1 MGVIHFEL
9 VHIPQHPNLHK
20 LLRFISRHSPIVF
33 HPVFS
38 SMLSKHISI
47 RTIHHSVDPATTT
60 VLPRTSNQAIGL
72 ARYAISFINEKSP
85 NRIDESVIDRVNLF
99 HTDSVLCGL
108 SALAMKT
115 AAPTI
120 LRAEA
125 IKRYTVASP
134 TAPGAYVFGHQKKV
148 SPEKAIVAN
157 CSAVRE
163 WDSNGTVFGY
173 NSNLPGHQAGEFGH
187 NDFYPV
193 VIAAAEAS
201 RKNMSFDKAMRAMLC
216 LDEIR
221 GRLAEVFSLKT
232 YKIDHVVHGAIASA
246 AVYGAIMGATEAQI
260 ESAIGMTVAHYIPF
274 RAIRA
279 GHQLSDSKGASA
291 ALSTEAAIQSVHRA
305 MLGFKG
311 PKDIFRN
318 PEAIFRYFQKTP
330 NGESPFDIVLSHA
343 GSDFSVMGMHFKLG
357 LYEHQ
362 SAGAIQGVINL
373 LTAYPAIA
381 ERPTEIRK
389 ILIKAY
395 EPAFGI
401 IGDPHKRNPTTR
413 QSADHSMVYIISR
426 LLAKATGQVSDSVP
440 GSARV
445 SNREEAWKQW
455 MLTPYDYGHEALN
468 DKLTRQIME
477 TIEFEHGG
485 PEFDSKYPDGIP
497 TSVDIHMADGQVFKS
512 GLIMYPSGHARERD
526 SDLRGILDNKF
537 HKLGL
542 IAFTPGRFAHYMKRL
557 TGKTDSRSINGLYQ
571 DFTKLESHPPID
583 GEDND
588 TDEH

>member
-1 MGVIHFEL
+1 MRF
-9 VHIPQHPNLHK
+9 LH
-20 LLRFISRHSPIVF
+20 LAVRRN
-33 HPVFS
+33 S
-38 SMLSKHISI
+38 SYLSS
-47 RTIHHSVDPATTT
+47 SVDPSTTT
-60 VLPRTSNQAIGL
+60 VLARDTNQAIGL
-72 ARYAISFINEKSP
+72 ARYAIDFIEQRGSCKNSK
-85 NRIDESVIDRVNLF
+85 IDENVLDRVNLF

-125 IKRYTVASP
+125 IKRYSLPSNAPSNM
-134 TAPGAYVFGHQKKV
+134 PGAYVFGYHKKV

-157 CSAVRE
+157 SSAVRE

-173 NSNLPGHQAGEFGH
+173 NAKLPGHQAGEFGH

-201 RKNMSFDKAMRAMLC
+201 KRTMSFDKALRAMLC

-221 GRLAEVFSLKT
+221 GRLAEVFSLKS

-246 AVYGAIMGATEAQI
+246 AVYGAIMGATEQQI
-260 ESAIGMTVAHYIPF
+260 ESAIGMTVAHYIPW

-291 ALSTEAAIQSVHRA
+291 ALSTEAAIMSVHRA
-305 MLGFKG
+305 MMGFKG

-318 PEAIFRYFQKTP
+318 PEAVFRYFKKTA
-330 NGESPFDIVLSHA
+330 GDSPFDIVLSHG

-362 SAGAIQGVINL
+362 SAGAIQGIINL
-373 LTAYPAIA
+373 LTSNPKIA
-381 ERPTEIRK
+381 ERPGEITK
-389 ILIKAY
+389 IVIKAY

-401 IGDPHKRNPTTR
+401 IGDPAKRNPTTR

-426 LLAKATGQVSDSVP
+426 LLAKATGQVTSSAVP
-440 GSARV
+440 PVRTGLT
-445 SNREEAWKQW
+445 NREEAWKEW
-455 MLTPYDYGHEALN
+455 ILTPYDYGHEALN
-468 DKLTRQIME
+468 DSLTRELMAK
-477 TIEFEHGG
+477 IEFEHGG
-485 PEFDSKYPDGIP
+485 PEYDAKYPDGIP
-497 TSVDIHMADGQVFKS
+497 TSVVIHMRDGQKFDS
-512 GLIMYPSGHARERD
+512 GLVMYPSGHARERD
-526 SDLRGILDNKF
+526 SDLKAILDNKF
-537 HKLGL
+537 YRLGL
-542 IAFTPGRFAHYMKRL
+542 IAFTPGRFNNYMKRL
-557 TGKTDSRSINGLYQ
+557 TGKVDTKNVAGLYQ

-583 GEDND
+583 GESVE
-588 TDEH
+588 DEHH

>member
-1 MGVIHFEL
+1 M
-9 VHIPQHPNLHK
+9 
-20 LLRFISRHSPIVF
+20 RFLQTVVRRNSSRPYL
-33 HPVFS
+33 S
-38 SMLSKHISI
+38 SI
-47 RTIHHSVDPATTT
+47 DPSSTT
-60 VLPRTSNQAIGL
+60 VLGRDTNQAIGL
-72 ARYAISFINEKSP
+72 ARYAIDFIDQKGACKQS
-85 NRIDESVIDRVNLF
+85 RVDESVIDRVNLF

-125 IKRYTVASP
+125 IKRYSLP
-134 TAPGAYVFGHQKKV
+134 TNAPSNLPGAYVFGYHKKV

-157 CSAVRE
+157 SSAVRE

-173 NSNLPGHQAGEFGH
+173 NSKLPGHQAGEFGH

-201 RKNMSFDKAMRAMLC
+201 KRTMSFDKAMRAMLC

-221 GRLAEVFSLKT
+221 GRLAEVFSLKS

-246 AVYGAIMGATEAQI
+246 AVYGAIMGATEQQI
-260 ESAIGMTVAHYIPF
+260 ESAIGMTVAHYIPW

-291 ALSTEAAIQSVHRA
+291 ALSTEAAIMSVHRA
-305 MLGFKG
+305 LMGFKG

-318 PEAIFRYFQKTP
+318 PEAVFRYFQKTS
-330 NGESPFDIVLSHA
+330 NGESPFDIVLSHG
-343 GSDFSVMGMHFKLG
+343 GSDFAVMGMHFKLG

-362 SAGAIQGVINL
+362 SAGAIQGIINL
-373 LTAYPAIA
+373 LTGNPQIS
-381 ERPTEIRK
+381 ERPGEMTK
-389 ILIKAY
+389 IVIKAY

-426 LLAKATGQVSDSVP
+426 LLAKATGQTS
-440 GSARV
+440 SANVRTGLT
-445 SNREEAWKQW
+445 NREEAWKEW
-455 MLTPYDYGHEALN
+455 MLTPYDYGLEAMN
-468 DKLTRQIME
+468 DSLTRDLM
-477 TIEFEHGG
+477 TKIEFEHGG
-485 PEFDSKYPDGIP
+485 PEYDARYPDGIP
-497 TSVDIHMADGQVFKS
+497 TSVVIHTKS
-512 GLIMYPSGHARERD
+512 GQQFDSGLVMYPSGHARERD
-526 SDLRGILDNKF
+526 SDLKAILENKF
-537 HKLGL
+537 FKLGM
-542 IAFTPGRFAHYMKRL
+542 IAFTPGRYNNYMKRL
-557 TGKTDSRSINGLYQ
+557 TGKVDTKNVAGMYQ

-583 GEDND
+583 GESV
-588 TDEH
+588 EEAHE